1 MTKDGNAG
9 KRQVVTG
16 SEPPLAVWAEEAS
29 LLDRAESLA
38 SELAAPLV
46 RKRPGSGLVLRVDAG
61 GLALGTADMAPAHML
76 RGDFTRMLPRLRPDR
91 LGRELLVRAARIRR
105 TAAQA
110 PVALDATAGLGE
122 DALLLA
128 AAGFVVHL
136 YEYNPLIAAL
146 LADALDRMRAVP
158 ELAFLAGR
166 LLLHQEDSLV
176 AMQRQEFRPD
186 IVLLDPM
193 FPARQKSAKV
203 RKKLQ
208 LLQQVEAPCTD
219 EAALV
224 QAALALQPCK
234 VLIKRPLKGP
244 PLAGLKPA
252 CTFPGKAIRFD
263 CLLPPPGPDRPLA
276 LCR

>member
-1 MTKDGNAG
+1 MTKENGAG
-9 KRQVVTG
+9 KRQAVTRA
-16 SEPPLAVWAEEAS
+16 EQPLAVWTEDAS
-29 LLDRAESLA
+29 LLARAATLA
-38 SELAAPLV
+38 SELAVPLL
-46 RKRPGSGLVLRVDAG
+46 RKRPESGLVLRVDAD

-105 TAAQA
+105 VTTQT

-146 LADALDRMRAVP
+146 LADALDRAQAVP
-158 ELAFLAGR
+158 ELAILVGR
-166 LLLHQEDSLV
+166 LRLHREDSLA
-176 AMQRQEFRPD
+176 AMQRLEFRPD

-193 FPARQKSAKV
+193 FPVRQKSAKV

-219 EAALV
+219 ETALV
-224 QAALALQPCK
+224 QTALALRPCK
-234 VLIKRPLKGP
+234 VLVKRPLKGP

-252 CTFPGKAIRFD
+252 CAFPGKTIRFD